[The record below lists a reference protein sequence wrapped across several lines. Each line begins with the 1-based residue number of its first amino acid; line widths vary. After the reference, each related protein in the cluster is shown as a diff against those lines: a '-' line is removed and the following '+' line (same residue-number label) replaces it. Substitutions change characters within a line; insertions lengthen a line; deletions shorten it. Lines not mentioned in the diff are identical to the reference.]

1 MRIATSSGL
10 AALLVASI
18 AAACERTR
26 AGQPASAS
34 LASQAQLEPNET
46 AGTPDAGADSS
57 QRVSELER
65 ELAGARAELEGARD
79 GARDGDCAELAAEV
93 ASLRGELAAH
103 EAQRVARELEWQ
115 RYMDTL
121 RSLDLS
127 VLPGGFEAQ
136 PPPEQGPPAAPATA
150 PEVDVELARRS
161 EAIERSLRALLAI
174 EGVRGIDLFEA
185 GTLHDEPGGG
195 WIGPVVFRKLD
206 ERGRLAG
213 SLCAERLRLEASRA
227 ARTLTVVLEDGFES
241 RDGERLEFPLDAG
254 DALAMSPIGVR
265 RFVLADLDPL
275 PWVQAA
281 PELFSAREVD
291 QPLDDGR
298 WNLEYV
304 RLTLNQLLR
313 EDAGQGYWRVKSLA
327 GVHGSLLREVHLENF
342 DAQGKLERRAFADR
356 MFIEAQER
364 GVLLQLEQGSIER
377 GDERAPFLDG
387 RFRLFLPRADLDAWR
402 KAEIPG
408 LSPPPAARER
418 PRSD

>member
-1 MRIATSSGL
+1 MRIATSSSL

-18 AAACERTR
+18 AAGCERTR
-26 AGQPASAS
+26 DGQQISAS
-34 LASQAQLEPNET
+34 LASVAQLEASGI
-46 AGTPDAGADSS
+46 AGTPDAGVDLS

-65 ELAGARAELEGARD
+65 ELADARAELEGARD
-79 GARDGDCAELAAEV
+79 GDCTELAAEIAV
-93 ASLRGELAAH
+93 LRGELAAH
-103 EAQRVARELEWQ
+103 ETQRVARELEWQ

-121 RSLDLS
+121 RSLELS

-136 PPPEQGPPAAPATA
+136 PPPEQGPPEVLAPV

-161 EAIERSLRALLAI
+161 DAIERSLRALLTI

-206 ERGRLAG
+206 ERGRLSG

-241 RDGERLEFPLDAG
+241 REGERVEFPLDGA
-254 DALAMSPIGVR
+254 DSLAMSPIGVR

-275 PWVQAA
+275 PWVQAV
-281 PELFSAREVD
+281 PELFGAREID
-291 QPLDDGR
+291 EPLDDGR
-298 WNLEYV
+298 WNVEYV
-304 RLTLNQLLR
+304 RLALNQLLR
-313 EDAGQGYWRVKSLA
+313 EDAGQGYWRIKSLA
-327 GVHGSLLREVHLENF
+327 GIDGSVLREVHLEDF

-356 MFIEAQER
+356 MSIEAQER

-408 LSPPPAARER
+408 LSPPPDARER
-418 PRSD
+418 ARSD